1 MNIQVVKDVLI
12 IKESVIGKMK
22 KIINKLSIIIFCIVC
37 FCWFS
42 NNYIQTNYYI
52 YKNSKISQE
61 FNNFKIAHISDL
73 HNKDFGNSLIN
84 KIKKEKP
91 NIIVITGD
99 IIDSNNTNIDI
110 ALDFAKDCI
119 SITNTFYVSGNHEYN
134 SNEYDLLKEK
144 LIEIGVIVLDN
155 EIYELSN
162 NINIIGVSDISFS
175 TLDNFKN
182 ILSNLANND
191 NFNILLSHRP
201 ELIDIYIENNID
213 LVFSGHTHGGQWR
226 IPFINKGI
234 IAPNQGFFPKY
245 SEGMIVKNNTTMIVS
260 RGLGNSIIPLR
271 IFNQPEL
278 IITTLKIE

>member
-1 MNIQVVKDVLI
+1 MLKKTIYKLIFVLLLI
-12 IKESVIGKMK
+12 I
-22 KIINKLSIIIFCIVC
+22 C
-37 FCWFS
+37 FFFFS
-42 NNYIQTNYYI
+42 NNYIQV
-52 YKNSKISQE
+52 SKYDYRYNGNKDYTIV
-61 FNNFKIAHISDL
+61 HISDL
-73 HNKDFGNSLIN
+73 HNKDFGNRLIN
-84 KIKKEKP
+84 KIKKQNP

-99 IIDSNNTNIDI
+99 IIDSKKKNLSIAYKFAKECTNITTTY
-110 ALDFAKDCI
+110 F
-119 SITNTFYVSGNHEYN
+119 VSGNHDVY
-134 SNEYDLLKEK
+134 NEY
-144 LIEIGVIVLDN
+144 IEIITTLENYGVIVLED
-155 EIYELSN
+155 
-162 NINIIGVSDISFS
+162 
-175 TLDNFKN
+175 KN
-182 ILSNLANND
+182 ILLDENINLIGMKDIYGRDIESFSNQLNNLVD
-191 NFNILLSHRP
+191 NKRFNLLLSHRP

>member
-12 IKESVIGKMK
+12 IKESVIGDMK
-22 KIINKLSIIIFCIVC
+22 KIICKIFIIIFCVVC

-42 NNYIQTNYYI
+42 NNYIQTTYYI